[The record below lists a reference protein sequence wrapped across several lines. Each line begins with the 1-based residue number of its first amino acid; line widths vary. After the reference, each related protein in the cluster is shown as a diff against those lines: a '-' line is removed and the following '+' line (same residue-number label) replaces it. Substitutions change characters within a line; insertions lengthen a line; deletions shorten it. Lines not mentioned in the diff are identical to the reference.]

1 MNILEER
8 ILTEG
13 RVYPGNILKV
23 DSFLN
28 HQIDIELL
36 DEIGKM
42 LYEKYK
48 DAGVTK
54 ILTIEA
60 SGIAIASSAARAFGV
75 PMLFAKKAKSLNI
88 SGDVYTAPVSSYTY
102 HKEYNITVSK
112 KFLTADDTVIIVD
125 DFLATGSAMKGLLK
139 ICENARAKVAG
150 IGICIEKEFQDG
162 GKAIREKGYD
172 VTSIAIIKDMVNG
185 EVVFAEH

>member
-8 ILTEG
+8 IITEG

-28 HQIDIELL
+28 HQIDINLL

-48 DAGVTK
+48 DTGVTK

-102 HKEYNITVSK
+102 HQDYNITVSK
-112 KFLTADDTVIIVD
+112 KFLTSDDTVIIVD

-139 ICENARAKVAG
+139 ICENAGAKVAG

-162 GKAIREKGYD
+162 GKDIREKGYD
-172 VTSIAIIKDMVNG
+172 VTSIAIIKDMENG
-185 EVVFAEH
+185 EVIFAEH